1 MELDFEK
8 YAAQGNELINL
19 LAEDMQVPKDKAG
32 RLIQLVLH
40 ALRNRIS
47 IGESIQLVAYLPM
60 PLKGVYVDGWK
71 IRDNYK
77 RIKHLRDFIDE
88 MNKESSKMPDYDLI
102 NEEETV
108 EALKALFRTINNF
121 NNEPKANEVNNILP
135 EELQQ
140 FILEN

>member
-1 MELDFEK
+1 MNLDFEK
-8 YAAQGNELINL
+8 YAAQGNEVITL
-19 LAEDMQVPKDKAG
+19 LAEEMQVPKDKAG
-32 RLIQLVLH
+32 HFLQSVLH

-47 IGESIQLVAYLPM
+47 IGESIQLVAYLPI

-71 IRDNYK
+71 IRDNYT

-88 MNKESSKMPDYDLI
+88 INKESSKIPDYDLV
-102 NEEETV
+102 NETETL
-108 EALKALFRTINNF
+108 EALKTLFRTINNF
-121 NNEPKANEVNNILP
+121 NNEPQSSDVNNILP